1 MLKNDKY
8 GVCQNIK
15 RFITGAVPFNSSD
28 VSKCESCV
36 NTVNITLNSAG
47 DLKSL
52 IDSKRSNLF
61 LEDHTLKPFA
71 SNELQYLEEASKQ
84 VIALHE
90 EFQSVSNKLRTTQIS
105 LARRFPFVS
114 CLPKSAKSRRKNEN
128 NRKIKKT
135 KEKRLQ
141 QRARTLLGNLSS
153 VEIADQV
160 FEKNRFS
167 EKLVVKINAGF
178 TAKFSKRLHLDLLCW
193 LLEKNV
199 FCDTVKENLK
209 EVAALLESR
218 GNERKQRED
227 SESDEDEEEIADSAE
242 TGNEADHEGVEA
254 VESGE

>member
-1 MLKNDKY
+1 M
-8 GVCQNIK
+8 
-15 RFITGAVPFNSSD
+15 PFNSSD

-61 LEDHTLKPFA
+61 LEDHTLEPFA
-71 SNELQYLEEASKQ
+71 SNELQYLEEASKR
-84 VIALHE
+84 VIALNE
-90 EFQSVSNKLRTTQIS
+90 ELQSASNKLRKTHIS
-105 LARRFPFVS
+105 LTGRFPFAS
-114 CLPKSAKSRRKNEN
+114 CLLKSAKSRRKKEN

-135 KEKRLQ
+135 KERRLQ
-141 QRARTLLGNLSS
+141 ERARTLLGNLSS

-160 FEKNRFS
+160 FEKNKFS

-178 TAKFSKRLHLDLLCW
+178 TAKLSRRLHLDPLCW

-218 GNERKQRED
+218 VNEKKLPQD
-227 SESDEDEEEIADSAE
+227 SESDEDEEEIADSVE
-242 TGNEADHEGVEA
+242 TGNEVDHENVEA
-254 VESGE
+254 VESIEMSLNES